1 MAFRLCNKDR
11 MLKPGKCLI
20 CETHPGHRVVDTGYN
35 LVAATVFD
43 KLRGRKY
50 VCSGCGEKIGKAL
63 GMITQVQVNAM
74 KVEIENLT
82 KRNEELAGQVDLTG
96 QMEQIARYL
105 NSSPVV
111 LANLEEVEDA
121 APVENEGAT
130 SPGGD

>member
-74 KVEIENLT
+74 KVEIAALEA
-82 KRNEELAGQVDLTG
+82 RNEELQSQVELTI
-96 QMEQIARYL
+96 QLQQVKEYRMREVTDAV
-105 NSSPVV
+105 STV
-111 LANLEEVEDA
+111 EVESA
-121 APVENEGAT
+121 A